1 MNFVG
6 LNITCRNYLY
16 WTASTLKMKKE
27 DWSIKS
33 VLESWGEEA
42 PGLFML
48 SPGSRF
54 SIAKMGWMGSVQS
67 LRRVRLCDPV
77 NCNTGEKV
85 LIFILFFNCSHF
97 SLCFGVSSKI
107 GQVACE
113 SLSTWMWELD
123 YKKAECWRIDV
134 LELWCLRR
142 LLRVP
147 WTSRRSNQSIRKE
160 ISPVCSLEGL
170 MLKLKLQYFGHLM
183 RGADSLEKIL
193 MLRKIEG
200 RRRRDNRGCD
210 GWMASPT
217 QWTWVW
223 INSGSWW
230 WTGRPGMLQSMGSQ
244 IVRHDWV
251 TEQNWTEGQV
261 ESQHFV
267 K

>member
-1 MNFVG
+1 MRGGSTRVTHALSRLQVQYCQDGMNGFSSVTQ
-6 LNITCRNYLY
+6 TC
-16 WTASTLKMKKE
+16 
-27 DWSIKS
+27 
-33 VLESWGEEA
+33 
-42 PGLFML
+42 
-48 SPGSRF
+48 
-54 SIAKMGWMGSVQS
+54 
-67 LRRVRLCDPV
+67 PV

-85 LIFILFFNCSHF
+85 LIFILFFNCSHI
-97 SLCFGVSSKI
+97 SLCFGLSSKI

-134 LELWCLRR
+134 FELWFWRR

-183 RGADSLEKIL
+183 RGAESLEKIL

-210 GWMASPT
+210 GWMASLT

-251 TEQNWTEGQV
+251 TELRGRWSHNILWNKMQI
-261 ESQHFV
+261 SLC